1 MKLGTILCMI
11 TFWINQNAMS
21 QSLNTCLISK
31 DTLATTNHHVVFLDG
46 QTKDGQS
53 TIKLLFY
60 VYKHYISSQDQQSCR
75 FTPSCSE
82 FAFISIK
89 KHGLIIGV
97 IDFFDRFA
105 RCNPLSPGNY
115 KQDFEKQLYIDS
127 VE

>member
-1 MKLGTILCMI
+1 
-11 TFWINQNAMS
+11 MS
-21 QSLNTCLISK
+21 QSLNISLMSA
-31 DTLATTNHHVVFLDG
+31 DTVAVANHHTAFLDG
-46 QTKDGQS
+46 NTKDGQS

-60 VYKHYISSQDQQSCR
+60 IYKHYISSQDMQSCR

-105 RCNPLSPGNY
+105 RCNPMSPGNY
-115 KQDFEKQLYIDS
+115 KQDFEKQLYIDL